1 MYLSIILNH
10 AEPVNYLKK
19 EVNNMVFVS
28 AAEFERKTKQLIDKY
43 GEDTT
48 ELKNNLFKL
57 MQDTL
62 ISLGYESGVDKMNN
76 VLKGGQYDK

>member
-1 MYLSIILNH
+1 
-10 AEPVNYLKK
+10 
-19 EVNNMVFVS
+19 MVFVS

-43 GEDTT
+43 SEDTI

-76 VLKGGQYDK
+76 VLKGEEYDK